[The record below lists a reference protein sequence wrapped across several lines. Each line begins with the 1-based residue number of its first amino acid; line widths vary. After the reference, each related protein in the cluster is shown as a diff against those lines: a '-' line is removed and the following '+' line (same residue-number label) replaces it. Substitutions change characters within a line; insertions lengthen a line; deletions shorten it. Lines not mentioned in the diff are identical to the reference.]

1 MKINFC
7 NVFFSK
13 KKNDHK
19 LQTNFFSIENQSNRC
34 SIGGMYIKKKKAEY
48 QKSNHEHFL
57 NEKRLSNH
65 TQTQDL
71 YIFIKI
77 NDKHVLSKE
86 NLLQMTKKKSKSR
99 LTRVQSQP
107 SIEPRSIR
115 PNMIN
120 DG

>member
-1 MKINFC
+1 MITNCRPIFFRLKINRIVAALGAC
-7 NVFFSK
+7 IS
-13 KKNDHK
+13 
-19 LQTNFFSIENQSNRC
+19 
-34 SIGGMYIKKKKAEY
+34 KKKAEY

-86 NLLQMTKKKSKSR
+86 NLLQITKKKN
-99 LTRVQSQP
+99 QNQ
-107 SIEPRSIR
+107 
-115 PNMIN
+115 
-120 DG
+120 G